1 MRRLTAAA
9 GIAVALL
16 ALTACRSSPSVAAYV
31 GDQSFTEAKVDQLV
45 KQAAE
50 TQQTAQPGDEA
61 AVRTHVVQ
69 LLVYN
74 ALCKRIA
81 TEKGIKLP
89 AAAAGPSEYATLN
102 QETQACV
109 QALPLDQMKPS
120 DEDLRKVYDN
130 GVEIGVLDPKQPFE
144 EVKPQLAGDPQVA
157 GAIAVYRVLTDAA
170 KAADVTVNPR
180 YRPLDLPVLTAGER
194 GAVLSAP
201 FGQYESGVSEAEF
214 PAQTPDAPQP
224 QQ

>member
-16 ALTACRSSPSVAAYV
+16 ALTACRSNPSVAAYV
-31 GDQSFTEAKVDQLV
+31 GDQSFTEDKVTTLTEQAAKVQ
-45 KQAAE
+45 E
-50 TQQTAQPGDEA
+50 TAQPGDDA
-61 AVRTHVVQ
+61 AIRTHVVQ
-69 LLVYN
+69 LLIYN
-74 ALCKRIA
+74 TLCKRIA
-81 TEKGIKLP
+81 AEKGVKLP
-89 AAAAGPSEYATLN
+89 AAEARPSEYETLS

-130 GVEIGVLDPKQPFE
+130 GVKAGVLDGKQPFE
-144 EVKPQLAGDPQVA
+144 QTKAELAGNPQVA
-157 GAIAVYRVLTDAA
+157 GAIAVYRVLTEAA

-194 GAVLSAP
+194 GPVLSAP
-201 FGQYESGVSEAEF
+201 FGIQDSAVSDSVQE
-214 PAQTPDAPQP
+214 PAVSSS
-224 QQ
+224 

>member
-16 ALTACRSSPSVAAYV
+16 ALTACRSNPSVAAYV
-31 GDQSFTEAKVDQLV
+31 GDESFTEAKVDQLTE
-45 KQAAE
+45 QAAKV
-50 TQQTAQPGDEA
+50 QQTAQPGDTA
-61 AVRTHVVQ
+61 AIRTEVVQ
-69 LLVYN
+69 LLIYN

-81 TEKGIKLP
+81 AEKGIKLP
-89 AAAAGPSEYATLN
+89 AVAAGPSEYETIR
-102 QETQACV
+102 QESQTCV

-130 GVEIGVLDPKQPFE
+130 GVEIGVLDPKQSFDQI
-144 EVKPQLAGDPQVA
+144 KPQLAGDPQVA

-170 KAADVTVNPR
+170 KSADVTVNPR
-180 YRPLDLPVLTAGER
+180 YRPLDLPVLSAGER

-201 FGQYESGVSEAEF
+201 FGQYESGVSNS
-214 PAQTPDAPQP
+214 
-224 QQ
+224 